1 MIILTLKQ
9 TQPKHEV
16 QRFSNIYNN
25 NYIFEWKRR
34 TTLIVGYE
42 YPDSVNFGLKFRCSY
57 FESGKIVHSK

>member
-9 TQPKHEV
+9 TQSKHEV
-16 QRFSNIYNN
+16 QRFSNKYNN

-42 YPDSVNFGLKFRCSY
+42 YPDSVNFGLVSLLLFWQDSSLK
-57 FESGKIVHSK
+57 K